1 MIYDVCQSTP
11 KVSWMD
17 TSFAA
22 GTSMC
27 LIALDSVR
35 PVFTLRFVSEA
46 NAMII
51 QVTIKMKDLGSLSE
65 RRRSD
70 LFSLGW
76 NIERVQVCVSSG
88 VESVQI
94 VKDYGSQEH
103 PLSVHSMS

>member
-65 RRRSD
+65 RNAAIWSD

-94 VKDYGSQEH
+94 VE
-103 PLSVHSMS
+103 